1 MLNYDLA
8 LFDFDGTL
16 ADSFP
21 WFVGVMGEVA
31 DRFRFR
37 RIDPSEHDAVRRLD
51 AKQFLRHVGLPL
63 WKVPLVAAH
72 VRKLQAEQIASI
84 APFPGVHDLFRR
96 LVECDIAVGVLTSNA
111 EVNVRAV
118 LGARASALVSHYD
131 CDASL
136 FGKARKI
143 RSTLRRTG
151 IDPSR
156 AILIGDEARDIDA
169 AHAAGIASGAVAWG
183 YADVES
189 LRARRPTEVFM
200 TIEEIGQRLCKQDP
214 ASDLYRAPGER

>member
-1 MLNYDLA
+1 MKTKYDLA

-31 DRFRFR
+31 ERFKFR

-51 AKQFLRHVGLPL
+51 ARQFLRHVGLPL

-84 APFPGVHDLFRR
+84 SPFPGVHDLFRQ
-96 LVECDIAVGVLTSNA
+96 LVEAGIAIGVLTSNA
-111 EVNVRAV
+111 EANVRTV
-118 LGARASALVSHYD
+118 LGPAASALVTHFD

-143 RSTLRRTG
+143 RSVLRRTKV
-151 IDPSR
+151 DPAR
-156 AILIGDEARDIDA
+156 TILIGDEARDIDA
-169 AHAAGIASGAVAWG
+169 ARAAGIASGAVAWG
-183 YADVES
+183 YADIDA
-189 LRARRPTEVFM
+189 LRTREPTEVFL
-200 TIEEIGQRLCKQDP
+200 TIEEIAVRLSST
-214 ASDLYRAPGER
+214 AIG

>member
-1 MLNYDLA
+1 MNNYDLA

-37 RIDPSEHDAVRRLD
+37 RIDPSEHDVVRCLD
-51 AKQFLRHVGLPL
+51 PKQFLRHVGLPL

-72 VRKLQAEQIASI
+72 VRKLQAQQIASI
-84 APFPGVHDLFRR
+84 LPFPGVHDLFRQ
-96 LVECDIAVGVLTSNA
+96 LVERGVAVGVLTSNA
-111 EVNVRAV
+111 EANVRAV
-118 LGARASALVSHYD
+118 LGPAASALVSHFD

-143 RSTLRRTG
+143 RSVLRRTG
-151 IDPSR
+151 ADPSR
-156 AILIGDEARDIDA
+156 TILIGDEARDIDA
-169 AHAAGIASGAVAWG
+169 ARAAGVASGAVAWG
-183 YADVES
+183 YADVAA
-189 LRARRPTEVFM
+189 LRAREPTEVFM
-200 TIEEIGQRLCKQDP
+200 RIEEIAARL
-214 ASDLYRAPGER
+214 

>member
-1 MLNYDLA
+1 MKYDLA

-21 WFVGVMGEVA
+21 WFVSVMGDVA
-31 DRFRFR
+31 DRFKFR
-37 RIDPSEHDAVRRLD
+37 RIDPSEHDFVRRLD

-72 VRKLQAEQIASI
+72 VRRLQSEKIASI
-84 APFPGVHDLFRR
+84 APFSGVHDLFRT
-96 LVECDIAVGVLTSNA
+96 LVERGVAVGILTSNA
-111 EVNVRAV
+111 EANVRAV
-118 LGARASALVSHYD
+118 LGPAAAALVSHYD

-143 RSTLRRTG
+143 RSVLRRSG
-151 IDPSR
+151 ADPAR

-169 AHAAGIASGAVAWG
+169 ARAAGVASGAVAWG
-183 YADVES
+183 YADIES
-189 LRARRPTEVFM
+189 LRARGPTEIFM
-200 TIEEIGQRLCKQDP
+200 TIEEIAERL
-214 ASDLYRAPGER
+214 